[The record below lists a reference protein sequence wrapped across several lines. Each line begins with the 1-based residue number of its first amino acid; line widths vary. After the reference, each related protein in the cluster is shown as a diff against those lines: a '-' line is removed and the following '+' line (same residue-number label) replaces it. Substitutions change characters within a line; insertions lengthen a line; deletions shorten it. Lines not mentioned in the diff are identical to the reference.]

1 MDSYAGYVILAAMGA
16 GALWLFRAIL
26 RGRRPDRTDVS
37 PVSEQWLAERRGK
50 QD

>member
-1 MDSYAGYVILAAMGA
+1 MDTYAGYVIFIAVGA
-16 GALWLFRAIL
+16 GVVWLFRAVL

-37 PVSEQWLAERRGK
+37 PVSDQWLAERRGK